1 MAERGRRG
9 VHPFVAFLHE
19 VRVKQK
25 LTMKAVFDLGGPRP
39 VTISKL
45 ELGVQ
50 QPTAYTLDR
59 LAQALGFRLAMVD
72 GKGNVYEFDDE
83 YEFPDVE

>member
-9 VHPFVAFLHE
+9 VHPFVAFLHQ
-19 VRVKQK
+19 VRLQKK
-25 LTMKAVFDLGGPRP
+25 LTMKAVFDLGGPRQM
-39 VTISKL
+39 TISKL

-50 QPTAYTLDR
+50 QPTAHTLDR

-83 YEFPDVE
+83 YKFPEME